1 MIGAMLMIGAGNIAV
16 WWLVTSA
23 RPTGFLPYLGRAL
36 AGFCLVVVSVNLS
49 FFGGWA
55 REANIFLL
63 YGGIGFGAPFISS
76 LIAGRQFRRNP
87 TIPRLMISTGL
98 YMFGLFLVFLTS
110 AVLITAI
117 FEPGTR
123 RNLTQILPQIGLVG
137 SFMALILNA
146 LFQPFMILA
155 AASPFWRERMRRV
168 FRLPEPSTPVEHK
181 PAPAVVELNS
191 SSQ

>member
-1 MIGAMLMIGAGNIAV
+1 MLV
-16 WWLVTSA
+16 S
-23 RPTGFLPYLGRAL
+23 
-36 AGFCLVVVSVNLS
+36 FCMVVVFVDLA

-55 REANIFLL
+55 REIPVMLL
-63 YGGIGFGAPFISS
+63 YAGIGMGAPLIST
-76 LIAGRQFRRNP
+76 LIAGWQFRRNP

-98 YMFGLFLVFLTS
+98 YMFGLFLAFLIS

-117 FEPGTR
+117 FDPGTR
-123 RNLTQILPQIGLVG
+123 RSLPSVIPQVGLVG

-146 LFQPFMILA
+146 VFQPFMILA

-168 FRLPEPSTPVEHK
+168 FRLPEPSPPVGHK
-181 PAPAVVELNS
+181 PASAVVELNS